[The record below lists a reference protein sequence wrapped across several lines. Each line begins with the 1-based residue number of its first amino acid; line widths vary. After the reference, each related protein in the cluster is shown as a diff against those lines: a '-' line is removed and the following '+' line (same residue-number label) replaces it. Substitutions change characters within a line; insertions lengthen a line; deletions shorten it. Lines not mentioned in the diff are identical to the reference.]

1 MFKKETEAQS
11 DLKGEIQIRQALKRR
26 SLAVDLT
33 GLIEFHVQERWHEK
47 MFESLSKQAPSG
59 YRQTSME
66 QCREADKML
75 WAMLAER
82 TRGNVKVTATGKPVQ
97 DEFVALSASTEVLL
111 LLQPLP
117 APSSRPGPMTIRQSP
132 TRKERAKV
140 TKEGATKA
148 RARVESL
155 CLNIAQQRRRTEN
168 QYVSISLMVGVREL
182 KQANVVSEATMFVSD
197 AMQTNL
203 ITSAPMT
210 TDKWKHIE
218 SGCIKKLIVARPR
231 KLSEGRVAEV
241 SQFDNN
247 DNQMRGT
254 GNNVDNQSQLHDVS
268 RTIESDDH
276 GTEQGLAFIEI
287 CAGSAK
293 LSAAARERGIRSV
306 AVDHQANKHT
316 THHAISFYDLTSP
329 KAQTNLMEALEGDIP
344 GAIHVAPPCRTCSRA
359 REKPFPGLGDLAPKP
374 LRDERYPFG
383 YPWLTGTE
391 RARVLQSNLLY
402 AFVVQLLFFPFT
414 YNVIISVENP
424 ANSWLWMIL
433 KELVVALGN
442 RQFQRWYQ
450 HLEAVQFSNCAFGG
464 ATGPRTLD
472 GYQLQMSI
480 QNLPNLAQVIAST
493 SLIQ

>member
-210 TDKWKHIE
+210 TDK
-218 SGCIKKLIVARPR
+218 
-231 KLSEGRVAEV
+231 
-241 SQFDNN
+241 
-247 DNQMRGT
+247 
-254 GNNVDNQSQLHDVS
+254 
-268 RTIESDDH
+268 
-276 GTEQGLAFIEI
+276 
-287 CAGSAK
+287 
-293 LSAAARERGIRSV
+293 
-306 AVDHQANKHT
+306 
-316 THHAISFYDLTSP
+316 
-329 KAQTNLMEALEGDIP
+329 
-344 GAIHVAPPCRTCSRA
+344 
-359 REKPFPGLGDLAPKP
+359 
-374 LRDERYPFG
+374 
-383 YPWLTGTE
+383 
-391 RARVLQSNLLY
+391 
-402 AFVVQLLFFPFT
+402 
-414 YNVIISVENP
+414 
-424 ANSWLWMIL
+424 
-433 KELVVALGN
+433 
-442 RQFQRWYQ
+442 
-450 HLEAVQFSNCAFGG
+450 
-464 ATGPRTLD
+464 
-472 GYQLQMSI
+472 
-480 QNLPNLAQVIAST
+480 
-493 SLIQ
+493 